1 MLDKSSIEIIKAD
14 LSVPSH
20 GNAIV
25 TLMDEYARDP
35 MGGGKGLSDYVK
47 NNLISKLSQRN
58 NCHIVLAFGV
68 RIREASAAYGRLT
81 PTAEASPVENRQP
94 AGLVICFEGFSTF
107 ACQSLL
113 NIHDAMVANDYRGRG
128 LSKMMLEVVEK
139 IAIDLG
145 CCKLT
150 LEVLEGNH
158 IAQKAYRSFGFK
170 GYELNPEMGKAL
182 FWEKK
187 LW

>member
-1 MLDKSSIEIIKAD
+1 MLDKSSIEIIQAD

-47 NNLISKLSQRN
+47 TNLISKLSQRN
-58 NCHIVLAFGV
+58 NCHIILAF
-68 RIREASAAYGRLT
+68 ID
-81 PTAEASPVENRQP
+81 RQP

-128 LSKMMLEVVEK
+128 LSKMMFKVVEQ

-150 LEVLEGNH
+150 LEVLEGNY
-158 IAQKAYRSFGFK
+158 IAQKAYQSFGFK
-170 GYELNPEMGKAL
+170 GYELNPEIGKAL

-187 LW
+187 L